1 MNPATDV
8 GKRDLPGGLRNRFT
22 ELYVNEL
29 SSREDLEIVVR
40 RYVVGMRLDSFIPY
54 ASSFEPFFFN
64 L

>member
-29 SSREDLEIVVR
+29 SSREDLETVVR
-40 RYVVGMRLDSFIPY
+40 RYADVLSLVVSQLLTGHDAP
-54 ASSFEPFFFN
+54 
-64 L
+64 